1 MNLRR
6 NVTNPQD
13 DDSENILRWVIEE
26 VRQAI
31 CGNELTDEEWVETY
45 ELLSGRDPVE
55 AYDEYLQD
63 PWL

>member
-1 MNLRR
+1 MNLRHGI
-6 NVTNPQD
+6 TDPQD
-13 DDSENILRWVIEE
+13 DDSEEILRWVIEE

-45 ELLSGRDPVE
+45 EMLSGRDPAE
-55 AYDEYLQD
+55 AYDEYLKD